1 MKKFVALSIAVS
13 LIASSYAWSQSILLD
28 EVTIS
33 ANMTETKI
41 SDVGSSISVFTR
53 EDLDNSSELYL
64 VDFLDDVTGV
74 TSTQNGP
81 RGTTANLFMR
91 GLASK
96 YVKVIVDGIEVG
108 DVTQPQVSSSISGL
122 QLVNIERIEVLRG
135 SQSSLYGGSAVGGV
149 ISVFTKQPSKG
160 GSTFKFEAGR
170 YGTFEAAYAITIPGE
185 NSLTNVSAQYYQT
198 DGFSAQSSG
207 SEPDGYQSTQ

>member
-1 MKKFVALSIAVS
+1 MKKFVASSLAVS

-122 QLVNIERIEVLRG
+122 QLVNIERIEV
-135 SQSSLYGGSAVGGV
+135 Y
-149 ISVFTKQPSKG
+149 
-160 GSTFKFEAGR
+160 
-170 YGTFEAAYAITIPGE
+170 AAANHLSMVDP
-185 NSLTNVSAQYYQT
+185 L
-198 DGFSAQSSG
+198 
-207 SEPDGYQSTQ
+207 